1 MSFYTGDKCI
11 FTDLAKK
18 RDVLLPIQYP
28 TLWKVFKKQQAVI
41 WTTEEIDFSGDD
53 AGWATLGDEA
63 RHFILTILSFF
74 ASSDLLIL
82 DNLMEQFMSEVTVAE
97 CKAFYALQSF
107 VETIH
112 SETYATMLHKFVG
125 PGDPSQYVDGLQR
138 IASIRAKGAWAR
150 RYMDPA
156 RPFAVRLWAFCIFEG
171 LLFSASFASIYWLR
185 TKGNLCPGLTFSNE
199 MIARDEALHAEFAI
213 QMYNLL
219 RQPLAVEVVHEVL
232 KEAVALEEAF
242 VREALPKRL
251 EGINAETMCQYVRF
265 CADHLLSKLRGPN
278 NQPYPRLP
286 HHKARTN
293 PYPWMDAISLESKTN
308 FFEKRVAEYVKANVG
323 DDESTSAFAMDVDF

>member
-1 MSFYTGDKCI
+1 MTFFLRDTCI
-11 FTDLAKK
+11 FTDAAHK

-28 TLWKVFKKQQAVI
+28 SLWKVFKKQQAVI
-41 WTTEEIDFSGDD
+41 WTTEEIDFASDKAGFD
-53 AGWATLGDEA
+53 ALDEDA
-63 RHFILTILSFF
+63 RHFLLTIISFF

-82 DNLMEQFMSEVTVAE
+82 DNLMEQFMGEVTVPE

-107 VETIH
+107 IETIH
-112 SETYATMLHKFVG
+112 SETYATMLNKFVPAG
-125 PGDPSQYVDGLQR
+125 ATRYTDGLNQ
-138 IASIRAKGAWAR
+138 IASIRAKGEWAR
-150 RYMDPA
+150 KFMDPG

-199 MIARDEALHAEFAI
+199 LIARDEALHAEFGI
-213 QMYNLL
+213 EMYNLL
-219 RQPLAVEVVHEVL
+219 ENPLPTEMVHEVL
-232 KEAVALEEAF
+232 TKAVALEEAF

-251 EGINAETMCQYVRF
+251 EGINEQNMCQYVRF
-265 CADHLLSKLRGPN
+265 CADRLLSLLKGPGGL
-278 NQPYPRLP
+278 PYARLK

-293 PYPWMDAISLESKTN
+293 PFPWMNAISLESKTN

-323 DDESTSAFAMDVDF
+323 ESKAETFDMDVDF